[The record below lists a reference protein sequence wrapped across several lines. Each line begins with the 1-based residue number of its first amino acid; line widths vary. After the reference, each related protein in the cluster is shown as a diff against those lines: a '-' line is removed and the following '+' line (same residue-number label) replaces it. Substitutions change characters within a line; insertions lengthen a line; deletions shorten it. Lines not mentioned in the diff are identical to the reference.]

1 MAFALSTAFSNIT
14 ISILI
19 AAMSMQLS
27 NTMISTEQ
35 PAELSWRELYFS
47 YVDEITSRD
56 EYDFYPDIDKLVKAI
71 MITESDCQPNLT
83 SSAGCIG
90 LMQLSP
96 YWQAERARKLGVEN
110 LWDPYGN
117 ILVGIDFLK
126 DLYFNYANQDMPLAL
141 MMYNM
146 DFTSARKLRSSGQLT
161 GYAVKVLGLCNE
173 LKEDKDMNT
182 EIAVVR
188 NDNIDYIERFLN
200 AKLVKTMPS
209 GAIAFR
215 DGHHLWYVHEG
226 TVLEKDSNGDVR
238 FKTSTNIETEE

>member
-1 MAFALSTAFSNIT
+1 MDFVLSTAFSNIT
-14 ISILI
+14 ISVLI
-19 AAMSMQLS
+19 AAISLQLS
-27 NTMISTEQ
+27 NTRISNEH
-35 PAELSWRELYFS
+35 PAELSNRELYFS

-71 MITESDCQPNLT
+71 MVVESDCQPNLT
-83 SSAGCIG
+83 SSAGCVG

-96 YWQAERARKLGVEN
+96 YWQAERAKKLGVNN

-117 ILVGIDFLK
+117 IVIGTDFLK

-146 DFTSARKLRSSGQLT
+146 DFTSARRIRSSGQLT
-161 GYAVKVLGLCNE
+161 SYTNKVLSLCNE
-173 LKEDKDMNT
+173 LKENKEMNT

-200 AKLVKTMPS
+200 AKLAKTMPN
-209 GAIAFR
+209 GTMAFR
-215 DGHHLWYVHEG
+215 DGNHLWYVHEG

-238 FKTSTNIETEE
+238 FKIEGE

>member
-19 AAMSMQLS
+19 ATMSMQLS

-35 PAELSWRELYFS
+35 PAELSYRELYFS

-71 MITESDCQPNLT
+71 MVVESDCQPNLT

-96 YWQAERARKLGVEN
+96 YWQAERAKRLGVAN

-126 DLYFNYANQDMPLAL
+126 DLYFNYANQDMPLAI

-146 DFTSARKLRSSGQLT
+146 DFSSARNIRSSGQLT
-161 GYAVKVLGLCNE
+161 GYAVKVLGLYNE
-173 LKEDKDMNT
+173 LKENK
-182 EIAVVR
+182 EIVQCIMVR
-188 NDNIDYIERFLN
+188 KDNIKVVEEFIN
-200 AKLVKTMPS
+200 AKFIKIVEDEYLCQIIFYRELENQLLGDLV
-209 GAIAFR
+209 ILR
-215 DGHHLWYVHEG
+215 DGDLIK
-226 TVLEKDSNGDVR
+226 KDAYGHIDVC
-238 FKTSTNIETEE
+238 